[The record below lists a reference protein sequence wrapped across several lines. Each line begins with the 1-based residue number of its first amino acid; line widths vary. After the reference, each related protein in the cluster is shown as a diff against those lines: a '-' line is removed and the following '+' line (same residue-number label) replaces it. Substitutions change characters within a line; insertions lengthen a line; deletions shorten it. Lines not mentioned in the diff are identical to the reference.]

1 MGCLGSCLGCIN
13 KTLLYILNLVLF
25 LFGLAVVVIASI
37 ALSKTSEFGD
47 LLTEGTFTLPIIVL
61 IVGIFILLLGF
72 FGCCGAKKENS
83 CMLYTYSTVL
93 LCLVIAQVT
102 CGILLLVYKDSA
114 EDFIKEG
121 MDEAFDKYNNPK
133 DDHFTDA
140 LDNIQQELKC
150 CGTVGPDIYQNGT
163 YMSNDDVADGCC
175 IDMKT
180 GCGSGY
186 FDHGNP
192 ADIYQDGCYDVIKD
206 ELLGLGLGISGLVL
220 AAAGVQLVIVILACC
235 LAKKGKGKENV

>member
-114 EDFIKEG
+114 EDFIKDG
-121 MDEAFDKYNNPK
+121 MDEAFNKYNNPK
-133 DDHFTDA
+133 DPKFTEA
-140 LDNIQQELKC
+140 LDNIQQELEC
-150 CGTVGPDIYQNGT
+150 CGTVGPDVYQNGT
-163 YMSNDDVADGCC
+163 YMSNDNVADGCC
-175 IDMKT
+175 KDMQT
-180 GCGSGY
+180 GCGNGY

-192 ADIYQDGCYDVIKD
+192 EDIYQNGCYDVIKD

>member
-1 MGCLGSCLGCIN
+1 
-13 KTLLYILNLVLF
+13 
-25 LFGLAVVVIASI
+25 VVVIASI
-37 ALSKTSEFGD
+37 TLSKSSEFGD
-47 LLTEGTFTLPIIVL
+47 LFAEGTFTLPIIVL

-121 MDEAFDKYNNPK
+121 MDEAFNKYDNPN
-133 DDHFTDA
+133 DNHMTEA
-140 LDNIQQELKC
+140 LDKIQQKLKC

-163 YMSNDDVADGCC
+163 NMNHHDVADGCC
-175 IDMKT
+175 ITMKP
-180 GCGSGY
+180 GCGNGY
-186 FDHGNP
+186 FDLANP
-192 ADIYQDGCYDVIKD
+192 EGIYTNGCYDAIKD
-206 ELLGLGLGISGLVL
+206 QLLGLGLGITGLIL
-220 AAAGVQLVIVILACC
+220 AAAGVQLVIVILACI
-235 LAKKGKGKENV
+235 LAKKGKDN

>member
-1 MGCLGSCLGCIN
+1 
-13 KTLLYILNLVLF
+13 
-25 LFGLAVVVIASI
+25 VVVIASI
-37 ALSKTSEFGD
+37 TLSKSSEFGD
-47 LLTEGTFTLPIIVL
+47 LFAEGTFTLPIIVL

-121 MDEAFDKYNNPK
+121 MDAAFDKYNNSADK
-133 DDHFTDA
+133 HLTDA
-140 LDNIQQELKC
+140 LDKIQQDLKC

-163 YMSNDDVADGCC
+163 YMNNHDVADGCC
-175 IDMKT
+175 VDKKP
-180 GCGSGY
+180 GCGNGY
-186 FDHGNP
+186 FDHINP
-192 ADIYQDGCYDVIKD
+192 DDVYQVGCYDKIKD

-220 AAAGVQLVIVILACC
+220 AAAGVQLVIVILACI
-235 LAKKGKGKENV
+235 LAKKGKDN